1 MDGVGI
7 LVQFLIYVMSFNY
20 KFRILSKKDIIDEY
34 GLATPNW
41 VLDVLQTGCIKFLLC
56 FTTLPWRFKDNIVK
70 CIPLSTEDEVKNC
83 DLNLSILNDPEFPN
97 TEEGNELRTAIMK
110 NISCDNKDLVLNFMN
125 SNGSDF

>member
-7 LVQFLIYVMSFNY
+7 LVQFLIYVMY
-20 KFRILSKKDIIDEY
+20 KFEILNKKEIIDKY
-34 GLATPNW
+34 GLATPDW
-41 VLDVLQTGCIKFLLC
+41 VLDVLQTVCTKFLLC
-56 FTTLPWRFKDNIVK
+56 TFTSSIIPWAFNRIIK

-97 TEEGNELRTAIMK
+97 TEKGNELRTVIME